1 MTTDDDFRARPDP
14 RRQLQ
19 MAAAG
24 QLSPRKRIDA
34 KEARDIAIDV
44 LRRAETER
52 LPAAKKIRGMN
63 RTETE
68 FSEQIEARKQ
78 IGEVA
83 WWAYEAVTL
92 KLGHD
97 CRYTPDFCIVN
108 VQGWIEF
115 VEVKGPFVRDDSM
128 VKLRVAAR
136 TFPWARFKLAQKSSK
151 KDGGGWTVKDISP

>member
-19 MAAAG
+19 MAATG
-24 QLSPRKRIDA
+24 QLSPRKKPVSVQQA
-34 KEARDIAIDV
+34 AAQFVEACSKSV
-44 LRRAETER
+44 
-52 LPAAKKIRGMN
+52 AKKHRGMN

-68 FSEQIEARKQ
+68 YADQIEARKRT
-78 IGEVA
+78 GEVG
-83 WWAYEAVTL
+83 WWAYESVTL
-92 KLGHD
+92 KLAHD

-108 VQGWIEF
+108 VQGWVEF
-115 VEVKGPFVRDDSM
+115 VEVKGPFVRDDSL

-136 TFPWARFKLAQKSSK
+136 TFPWARFRLAQKASK